1 MRPVTD
7 GRGDGWDL
15 WEGICDLIDWNAE
28 GCRLAQT
35 FILDQE
41 DVLTIDLIWGP
52 EKNQDSVSTTTAPV
66 WANLRKMWEES
77 KGIPEGRIPGLLCVR
92 FVDRQGDWCQCPA

>member
-52 EKNQDSVSTTTAPV
+52 EKNQDSVSEEYPEMIAWSFNYNSACLGKFKKNVGRVQGNTR
-66 WANLRKMWEES
+66 RKN
-77 KGIPEGRIPGLLCVR
+77 PG
-92 FVDRQGDWCQCPA
+92 FVMCSVC